1 MAVLVLMR
9 HGESIWNRDNRFAGS
24 VDVPLTE
31 AGRAAAVA
39 AATSFSGFEFAAAYC
54 SPLIRARET
63 AELFLKAR
71 GSAAPLISESCLVE
85 RNYGILQG
93 LSKERVKEL
102 YGAEIYNLWH
112 RSYNIAPPGGESL
125 EALGLRVQP
134 FVRQVVGEDL
144 RLGGNVLLVAHGN
157 VLRSLVMMI
166 EKLDA
171 EKIEQVEL
179 GTAQPLLYELDKDF
193 VLLGKKF

>member
-9 HGESIWNRDNRFAGS
+9 HGESIWNRDDRFAGS
-24 VDVPLTE
+24 VDVPLTD
-31 AGRAAAVA
+31 AGRSAAVA
-39 AATSFSGFEFAAAYC
+39 AAASFAGFEFAAAYC
-54 SPLIRARET
+54 SPLTRARET
-63 AELFLKAR
+63 AELFLKAL
-71 GSAAPLISESCLVE
+71 GSAAPLIPEPCLVE

-102 YGAEIYNLWH
+102 YGTGIYNLWH

-171 EKIEQVEL
+171 DKIEQVEV
-179 GTAQPLLYELDKDF
+179 GTAQPLLYELDQDF
-193 VLLGKKF
+193 ALLSKKV